1 MRKKFTI
8 LFVLLLSLLLITGC
22 GGSTPEEQADE
33 LVQNVGE
40 EQTDESSENV
50 SEESVNESS
59 ENTGEEQVN
68 DSISIGLTSFDTA
81 DLYGEEVNE
90 SIFQDYSLTLVNVWG
105 TFCGPCLE
113 EMPYLGEIHEEYE
126 PQGVNVVGIVI
137 DIQDEDLK
145 VDEDQRELA
154 KEIVQDTGAEYTHLV
169 ISEDMIDSVLSQF
182 DAIPA
187 SFFVDSDGNIVSE
200 FYIGSKSKE
209 EWVDVIEENINKN

>member
-40 EQTDESSENV
+40 EQTDEE
-50 SEESVNESS
+50 
-59 ENTGEEQVN
+59 TGISDEEQIN
-68 DSISIGLTSFDTA
+68 DQVSIGLTSFDTA

-209 EWVDVIEENINKN
+209 EWVDIIEENINKN